1 MIPVIYRKSDYLKTL
16 KYVLNKEDA
25 KVIDSNLAGN
35 KASEFNKQ
43 FLATKDI
50 KPELKN
56 PCAHLILSIANN
68 KNKRE
73 SLNDAQWISVAR
85 RYLQELKYLPEEQQ
99 GGVPSQ
105 YVAVRHHDRDHEHLH
120 IIASQIRFDGT
131 KVSDSFDY
139 FKAQTA
145 TRLIAHEVGLEV
157 TPTSSIAVSNKLK
170 TKYGIDADVSDNR
183 SKNIRQI
190 NRKGNEPSAKDII
203 KNTVFDA
210 IAKSDNVTEFLKNI
224 ESKKVYAIARLGKNQ
239 EILGFAY
246 THKGV
251 TMAANQVNRKLSW
264 NKFKDTVNFKITKD
278 DLQLITKARDKGLA
292 DIWKNK
298 SALNNKVET
307 ENYKPPANKTDSGES
322 SSNYEE
328 YKAKGLKDNSKG
340 YISIVPSLEE
350 TFKPSTKNRKKLNSK
365 SKSQQSKL
373 KEEAKSQKPTYVSIV
388 PSIREVFPLPEDF
401 DDKDE
406 NNKVSKDSATL
417 MPSKTNENEDKNI
430 AEIPPLNKTFQDTF
444 EVQPTQTYNTED
456 STDNTSDRNTVKHP
470 TPDNIAIDDV
480 HKCIRTI
487 AAYMA
492 STNSTEVNG
501 DTLTA
506 QLNDSKLILKENKS
520 GNTLV
525 EADYSTRT
533 NQWSIQQSEL
543 LTKTHLERIDD
554 LQKHIPKYKV
564 EVQEHSKGNDIND

>member
-99 GGVPSQ
+99 SGVPSQ

-157 TPTSSIAVSNKLK
+157 TPTSSKAVSNKLK
-170 TKYGIDADVSDNR
+170 TEYGIDADVSDNR

-210 IAKSDNVTEFLKNI
+210 IAKSDNIAEFLNNI

-246 THKGV
+246 TTKGV

-264 NKFKDTVNFKITKD
+264 GKFKNAVKFDITKE
-278 DLQLITKARDKGLA
+278 DLQLIAAARSKGLA
-292 DIWKNK
+292 DISKHK
-298 SALNNKVET
+298 SALNDKAET
-307 ENYKPPANKTDSGES
+307 ENYKPPANKTDSSES

-328 YKAKGLKDNSKG
+328 YKAKGLKGNSKV

-388 PSIREVFPLPEDF
+388 PSIREVFPLPKDF
-401 DDKDE
+401 NDKDE
-406 NNKVSKDSATL
+406 SNKVSKDSATL
-417 MPSKTNENEDKNI
+417 MPNKADKIENVVK
-430 AEIPPLNKTFQDTF
+430 A
-444 EVQPTQTYNTED
+444 QTKPYNTED

-470 TPDNIAIDDV
+470 TADNIAIDDV

-506 QLNDSKLILKENKS
+506 QLNDSKLILKENRS

-543 LTKTHLERIDD
+543 LTKTHLERIAN
-554 LQKHIPKYKV
+554 LQRNIPKYKV
-564 EVQEHSKGNDIND
+564 QVQEHSNGNDIND

>member
-35 KASEFNKQ
+35 IASEFNKQ

-105 YVAVRHHDRDHEHLH
+105 YVAVRHHDREHEHLH

-145 TRLIAHEVGLEV
+145 TRLIAHEMGLEV
-157 TPTSSIAVSNKLK
+157 TPTSSKAVSNKLK
-170 TKYGIDADVSDNR
+170 TEYGIDADVSDNR

-298 SALNNKVET
+298 SALNDKAET
-307 ENYKPPANKTDSGES
+307 ENYKPPANKTDSSES

-365 SKSQQSKL
+365 SESQQSKL

-406 NNKVSKDSATL
+406 SNKVSKDSATL
-417 MPSKTNENEDKNI
+417 MPNKADKIENVVK
-430 AEIPPLNKTFQDTF
+430 A
-444 EVQPTQTYNTED
+444 QTKPYNTED
-456 STDNTSDRNTVKHP
+456 STDNASDRNTVKHP
-470 TPDNIAIDDV
+470 TPNNIAIDDV
-480 HKCIRTI
+480 HNCIRTI

-506 QLNDSKLILKENKS
+506 QLNDSKLILKENSS

-543 LTKTHLERIDD
+543 LTKTHLERIAN
-554 LQKHIPKYKV
+554 LQRNIPKYKV
-564 EVQEHSKGNDIND
+564 QVQEHSNGNDINDSSISQD

>member
-35 KASEFNKQ
+35 KVSEFNKQ

-105 YVAVRHHDRDHEHLH
+105 YVAVRHHDREHEHLH

-145 TRLIAHEVGLEV
+145 TRLIAHEMGLEV
-157 TPTSSIAVSNKLK
+157 TPTSSKAVSNKLK
-170 TKYGIDADVSDNR
+170 TEYGIDADVSDNR

-251 TMAANQVNRKLSW
+251 TMAANQVSKKLSW
-264 NKFKDTVNFKITKD
+264 GKFKDAVNFDITNE
-278 DLQLITKARDKGLA
+278 DLRLIAAARSKGLA
-292 DIWKNK
+292 DISKNK

-373 KEEAKSQKPTYVSIV
+373 KEEAKSQKPTYISIV

-406 NNKVSKDSATL
+406 SNKVSKDSATL
-417 MPSKTNENEDKNI
+417 MPNKADKIENVVK
-430 AEIPPLNKTFQDTF
+430 A
-444 EVQPTQTYNTED
+444 QTKLYNTED
-456 STDNTSDRNTVKHP
+456 STDNASDRNTVKHP
-470 TPDNIAIDDV
+470 TADNIAIDDV

-506 QLNDSKLILKENKS
+506 QLNDSKLILKENRS

-543 LTKTHLERIDD
+543 LTKTHLERIAN
-554 LQKHIPKYKV
+554 LQRNIPKYKV
-564 EVQEHSKGNDIND
+564 QVQEHSNGNDIND